1 MNTNITNAEFIGS
14 RIKISRENNRFTRK
28 RLAEI
33 MCLSGTIV
41 GKWERGDSNP
51 SIAHLVKLASV
62 LGVSFEW
69 LATGVKND
77 DEFDLQ
83 TDNISEQEQ
92 HKQHKI
98 KVAKVG
104 SFMAKMT
111 PKQQDSLVSFL
122 GDISA

>member
-1 MNTNITNAEFIGS
+1 MNTNTTSNDFIGK
-14 RIKISRENNRFTRK
+14 RIAISREQMKVSRFE
-28 RLAEI
+28 LADK
-33 MCLSGTIV
+33 MCLSRSIV
-41 GKWERGDSNP
+41 GKWERGISNP